1 MLYIKRIILKT
12 LFLLLFLTTII
23 SCTTTKIIEVP
34 IETIKTEYIE
44 QVKYD
49 SIYSKD
55 SIYIMQKGDTIYNN
69 KVQYLYKYKYLRDT
83 INITD
88 TIPKIITVKDTQYI
102 NQLYAWQKIL
112 IVIGIGFIL
121 YWIIKLVIYIKSKFN
136 MMLKKWFGIAHFNKS
151 YKMKRE

>member
-12 LFLLLFLTTII
+12 LFLLLFLTTIV
-23 SCTTTKIIEVP
+23 SCTTTKIVEIP

-88 TIPKIITVKDTQYI
+88 TIPKIVTVKDTQYI
-102 NQLYAWQKIL
+102 NQLYTWQKIL

-136 MMLKKWFGIAHFNKS
+136 V
-151 YKMKRE
+151 

>member
-1 MLYIKRIILKT
+1 MLYIKRLILKT
-12 LFLLLFLTTII
+12 SFLLLFLTTIV
-23 SCTTTKIIEVP
+23 SCKTTTRIVEVP
-34 IETIKTEYIE
+34 IETIKTEYVE

-88 TIPKIITVKDTQYI
+88 TIPKIVTVKDTQYI
-102 NQLYAWQKIL
+102 NQLYTWQKLL

-136 MMLKKWFGIAHFNKS
+136 I
-151 YKMKRE
+151 

>member
-1 MLYIKRIILKT
+1 MLYIKRLILKT

-23 SCTTTKIIEVP
+23 SCTSTKTIEVP

-88 TIPKIITVKDTQYI
+88 TIPKIVTVKDTQYI
-102 NQLYAWQKIL
+102 NQLYTWQKLL

-121 YWIIKLVIYIKSKFN
+121 YWIIKLVIYIKDKFN
-136 MMLKKWFGIAHFNKS
+136 I
-151 YKMKRE
+151 

>member
-1 MLYIKRIILKT
+1 MLYIKRLILKT

-23 SCTTTKIIEVP
+23 SCTTTKIVEVP

-55 SIYIMQKGDTIYNN
+55 SIYIIQKGDTIYNN

-88 TIPKIITVKDTQYI
+88 TIPKIITVKDTQYV
-102 NQLYAWQKIL
+102 NQLYTWSKLL

-136 MMLKKWFGIAHFNKS
+136 V
-151 YKMKRE
+151 

>member
-1 MLYIKRIILKT
+1 MLYIKRLILKT

-23 SCTTTKIIEVP
+23 SCTTTKIVEVP
-34 IETIKTEYIE
+34 VETIKTEYIE

-55 SIYIMQKGDTIYNN
+55 SIYIIQKGDTIYNN

-88 TIPKIITVKDTQYI
+88 TIPKIITIKDTQYI
-102 NQLYAWQKIL
+102 NQLYTWQKLL

-136 MMLKKWFGIAHFNKS
+136 I
-151 YKMKRE
+151 

>member
-1 MLYIKRIILKT
+1 MLYIKKLTLKT

-23 SCTTTKIIEVP
+23 SCTTTKIVEVP
-34 IETIKTEYIE
+34 VETIKTEYVE

-88 TIPKIITVKDTQYI
+88 TIPKIVTVKDTQYI
-102 NQLYAWQKIL
+102 NQLYTWQKLL

-121 YWIIKLVIYIKSKFN
+121 YWIIKLVIYIKDKFN
-136 MMLKKWFGIAHFNKS
+136 I
-151 YKMKRE
+151 

>member
-1 MLYIKRIILKT
+1 MLYIKKLILKT
-12 LFLLLFLTTII
+12 LFLLLFLTTIV

-34 IETIKTEYIE
+34 VETIKTEYIE

-55 SIYIMQKGDTIYNN
+55 SIYIIQKGDTIYNN

-88 TIPKIITVKDTQYI
+88 TIPKIVTVKDTQYI
-102 NQLYAWQKIL
+102 NQLYTWQKVL
-112 IVIGIGFIL
+112 IAIGIVFIF
-121 YWIIKLVIYIKSKFN
+121 YWIVKLVIYIKK
-136 MMLKKWFGIAHFNKS
+136 
-151 YKMKRE
+151 

>member
-1 MLYIKRIILKT
+1 MLYIKRLILKT
-12 LFLLLFLTTII
+12 LFLLLFLTTIV
-23 SCTTTKIIEVP
+23 SCTTTKIVEVP
-34 IETIKTEYIE
+34 VETIKTEYIE

-55 SIYIMQKGDTIYNN
+55 SIYIIQKGDTIYNN

-102 NQLYAWQKIL
+102 NQLYTWQKIL
-112 IVIGIGFIL
+112 IIIGIGFIL
-121 YWIIKLVIYIKSKFN
+121 YWIIKLVIYIKDKFN
-136 MMLKKWFGIAHFNKS
+136 I
-151 YKMKRE
+151 

>member
-1 MLYIKRIILKT
+1 MLYIKRLILKT
-12 LFLLLFLTTII
+12 LFLLLFLTTIV
-23 SCTTTKIIEVP
+23 SCTTTKIVEVP
-34 IETIKTEYIE
+34 VETIKTEYIE

-88 TIPKIITVKDTQYI
+88 TIPKIVTVKDTQYV
-102 NQLYAWQKIL
+102 NQLYTWQKIL

-136 MMLKKWFGIAHFNKS
+136 I
-151 YKMKRE
+151 

>member
-1 MLYIKRIILKT
+1 MLYIKKLTLKT
-12 LFLLLFLTTII
+12 LFLLLFLATII
-23 SCTTTKIIEVP
+23 SCTSTKTIEVP

-55 SIYIMQKGDTIYNN
+55 SIYIIQKGDTIYNN

-88 TIPKIITVKDTQYI
+88 TIPKIVTVKDTQYV
-102 NQLYAWQKIL
+102 NQLHTWQKLL

-136 MMLKKWFGIAHFNKS
+136 I
-151 YKMKRE
+151 

>member
-1 MLYIKRIILKT
+1 MLYTKRIILKT

-23 SCTTTKIIEVP
+23 SCTTTKIVEVP
-34 IETIKTEYIE
+34 VETIKTEYIE

-88 TIPKIITVKDTQYI
+88 TIPKIVTVKDTQYI
-102 NQLYAWQKIL
+102 NQLYTWQKIL
-112 IVIGIGFIL
+112 IIIGIGFIL

-136 MMLKKWFGIAHFNKS
+136 I
-151 YKMKRE
+151 

>member
-1 MLYIKRIILKT
+1 MLYIKKLILKT

-23 SCTTTKIIEVP
+23 SCTTTKIVEVP
-34 IETIKTEYIE
+34 VETIKTEYIE

-88 TIPKIITVKDTQYI
+88 TIPKIVTVKDTQYI
-102 NQLYAWQKIL
+102 NQLYTWQKIL

-136 MMLKKWFGIAHFNKS
+136 I
-151 YKMKRE
+151 

>member
-1 MLYIKRIILKT
+1 MLYIKKLILKT

-44 QVKYD
+44 QIKYD

-102 NQLYAWQKIL
+102 NQLYGWQKL
-112 IVIGIGFIL
+112 FIVIGIGVIL
-121 YWIIKLVIYIKSKFN
+121 YWVIKLLI
-136 MMLKKWFGIAHFNKS
+136 
-151 YKMKRE
+151 

>member
-1 MLYIKRIILKT
+1 MLYIKKLTLKT

-23 SCTTTKIIEVP
+23 SCTTTKIVEVP
-34 IETIKTEYIE
+34 VETIKTEYIE

-88 TIPKIITVKDTQYI
+88 TIPKIVTVKDTQYV
-102 NQLYAWQKIL
+102 NQLYTWQKLL
-112 IVIGIGFIL
+112 IVIGIGFVL

-136 MMLKKWFGIAHFNKS
+136 I
-151 YKMKRE
+151 

>member
-1 MLYIKRIILKT
+1 MLYIKRLILKT
-12 LFLLLFLTTII
+12 LFLLLFLTTIV
-23 SCTTTKIIEVP
+23 SCTTTKIVEVP
-34 IETIKTEYIE
+34 IETIKTKYIE

-88 TIPKIITVKDTQYI
+88 TIPKIVTVKDTQYV
-102 NQLYAWQKIL
+102 NQLYTWQKIL

-136 MMLKKWFGIAHFNKS
+136 I
-151 YKMKRE
+151 

>member
-1 MLYIKRIILKT
+1 MLYTKRMILKM
-12 LFLLLFLTTII
+12 LFFLLFLTIVI
-23 SCTTTKIIEVP
+23 SCKTTTKVVEIPV
-34 IETIKTEYIE
+34 ETIKTEYIE

-49 SIYSKD
+49 SIYHKD

-88 TIPKIITVKDTQYI
+88 TIPKIVTVKDTQYI
-102 NQLYAWQKIL
+102 NQLYTWQKLL

-136 MMLKKWFGIAHFNKS
+136 I
-151 YKMKRE
+151 

>member
-1 MLYIKRIILKT
+1 MLCFKRIILKT
-12 LFLLLFLTTII
+12 LFLLLFLTTIV
-23 SCTTTKIIEVP
+23 SCTSTKIVEVP
-34 IETIKTEYIE
+34 VETIKTEYIE

-88 TIPKIITVKDTQYI
+88 TIPKIVTAKDTQYI
-102 NQLYAWQKIL
+102 NQLYTWQKLL
-112 IVIGIGFIL
+112 IVIGIGFVL

-136 MMLKKWFGIAHFNKS
+136 I
-151 YKMKRE
+151 

>member
-1 MLYIKRIILKT
+1 MLYIKKLILKT

-23 SCTTTKIIEVP
+23 SCTTTKIVEVP

-88 TIPKIITVKDTQYI
+88 TIPKIVTVKDTQYI
-102 NQLYAWQKIL
+102 NQLYTWQKLLMI
-112 IVIGIGFIL
+112 IGIGFIL
-121 YWIIKLVIYIKSKFN
+121 YWIIKLVIYIKNKFN
-136 MMLKKWFGIAHFNKS
+136 I
-151 YKMKRE
+151 

>member
-1 MLYIKRIILKT
+1 MLYIKRLILKT

-23 SCTTTKIIEVP
+23 SCTTTKIVEVP
-34 IETIKTEYIE
+34 VETIKTEYIE

-88 TIPKIITVKDTQYI
+88 TIPKIVTVKDTQYI
-102 NQLYAWQKIL
+102 NQLYTWQKIL
-112 IVIGIGFIL
+112 IVIGIGFIF

-136 MMLKKWFGIAHFNKS
+136 I
-151 YKMKRE
+151 

>member
-1 MLYIKRIILKT
+1 MLYIKKLTLKT

-23 SCTTTKIIEVP
+23 SCTTTKIVEVP

-69 KVQYLYKYKYLRDT
+69 KIQYLYKYKYLRDT

-88 TIPKIITVKDTQYI
+88 TVPKIVTIKDVQYI
-102 NQLYAWQKIL
+102 NQLYTWQKIL
-112 IVIGIGFIL
+112 IVIGIGVIL
-121 YWIIKLVIYIKSKFN
+121 YWVIKLLI
-136 MMLKKWFGIAHFNKS
+136 
-151 YKMKRE
+151 

>member
-23 SCTTTKIIEVP
+23 SCTTTKIVEVP
-34 IETIKTEYIE
+34 VETIKTEYIE

-49 SIYSKD
+49 SIYSRD

-69 KVQYLYKYKYLRDT
+69 KIQYLYKYKYLRDT

-88 TIPKIITVKDTQYI
+88 TVPKIVTIKDVQYI
-102 NQLYAWQKIL
+102 NQLYTWQKIL

-136 MMLKKWFGIAHFNKS
+136 I
-151 YKMKRE
+151 

>member
-1 MLYIKRIILKT
+1 MLYIKKLILKT

-23 SCTTTKIIEVP
+23 SCTTTKIVEVP
-34 IETIKTEYIE
+34 VETIKTEYIE

-88 TIPKIITVKDTQYI
+88 TIPKIVTVKDTQYI
-102 NQLYAWQKIL
+102 NQLYTWQKLL
-112 IVIGIGFIL
+112 IIIGIGFIL
-121 YWIIKLVIYIKSKFN
+121 YWIIKLVIYIKDKFN
-136 MMLKKWFGIAHFNKS
+136 I
-151 YKMKRE
+151 

>member
-1 MLYIKRIILKT
+1 MLYIKRLILKT

-23 SCTTTKIIEVP
+23 SCTTTKIVEVP

-83 INITD
+83 INIID
-88 TIPKIITVKDTQYI
+88 TIPKIVTIKDTQYI
-102 NQLYAWQKIL
+102 NQLYTWQKIL
-112 IVIGIGFIL
+112 IIIGIGFIL
-121 YWIIKLVIYIKSKFN
+121 YWIIKLVIYIKNKFN
-136 MMLKKWFGIAHFNKS
+136 I
-151 YKMKRE
+151 

>member
-1 MLYIKRIILKT
+1 MLCIKKLTLKT
-12 LFLLLFLTTII
+12 LFLLLFLVTII
-23 SCTTTKIIEVP
+23 SCTTTKIVEVP
-34 IETIKTEYIE
+34 VETIKTEYIE

-88 TIPKIITVKDTQYI
+88 TIPKIVTIKDVQYI
-102 NQLYAWQKIL
+102 NQLYTWQKIL
-112 IVIGIGFIL
+112 IVIGIGVIL
-121 YWIIKLVIYIKSKFN
+121 YWVIKLLI
-136 MMLKKWFGIAHFNKS
+136 
-151 YKMKRE
+151 

>member
-1 MLYIKRIILKT
+1 MLYIKRLILKT

-23 SCTTTKIIEVP
+23 SCTTTKIVEVP
-34 IETIKTEYIE
+34 VETIKTEYIE

-88 TIPKIITVKDTQYI
+88 TIPKIVTVKDTQYV
-102 NQLYAWQKIL
+102 NQLYTWQKLL

-121 YWIIKLVIYIKSKFN
+121 YWIIKLVIYVKNKFN
-136 MMLKKWFGIAHFNKS
+136 I
-151 YKMKRE
+151 

>member
-1 MLYIKRIILKT
+1 MLYIKKLILKT
-12 LFLLLFLTTII
+12 LFFLLFLTAII
-23 SCTTTKIIEVP
+23 SCKTTTKIVEVP
-34 IETIKTEYIE
+34 VETIKTEYIE

-88 TIPKIITVKDTQYI
+88 TIPEIITVKDTQYVY
-102 NQLYAWQKIL
+102 QLYTWQKIL

-136 MMLKKWFGIAHFNKS
+136 I
-151 YKMKRE
+151 